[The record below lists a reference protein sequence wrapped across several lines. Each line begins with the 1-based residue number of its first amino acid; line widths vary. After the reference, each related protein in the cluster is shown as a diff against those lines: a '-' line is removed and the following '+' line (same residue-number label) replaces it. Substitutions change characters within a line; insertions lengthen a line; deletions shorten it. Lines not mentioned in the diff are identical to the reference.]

1 MQDSS
6 FLGKKCILLAQC
18 HVPCFLFC
26 SVSKMDLLS
35 FIASPQLA
43 RCCSCWPG
51 VSPDR
56 AVDFHSMQT
65 STLMCSVKW
74 LQEFAACDSGCCHS
88 PVTLLKIPCMQTWC
102 VCVCVPL
109 YSSWAKSS
117 RHPCMHKEPECSRE
131 PVSDFALKWI
141 KIMHKIQSASMQD
154 W

>member
-1 MQDSS
+1 MRFLCMQDSS

-35 FIASPQLA
+35 FIATPQLA

-102 VCVCVPL
+102 VCVC
-109 YSSWAKSS
+109 
-117 RHPCMHKEPECSRE
+117 
-131 PVSDFALKWI
+131 ALVQLLSKVQQAP
-141 KIMHKIQSASMQD
+141 MYAQGT
-154 W
+154 